1 MDAFEDGGESW
12 KKMVVVGER
21 ERTIGGGGWV
31 GLIARND
38 Y

>member
-21 ERTIGGGGWV
+21 ERTMV
-31 GLIARND
+31 DGLD
-38 Y
+38 